1 MSGQPNTPA
10 DVLERL
16 ISAAGKREAPPAA
29 AYERALE
36 AATGAWRAQVCR
48 RRWRVA
54 STIAAGV
61 AVAAIGVGIAV
72 RSVDSPQTPSE
83 PIASVSRVIGDVR
96 VRSDAFSWRSL
107 HDGTSLSAGAEVR
120 VETASA
126 AALQI
131 GAAAVRIAGDA
142 EIVVE
147 SPSRLRLR
155 QGKVYVDTGAGVSTG
170 AMLVVTDSTSVSDV
184 GTQFEVQER
193 DDVVR
198 VRVREGAVLLEH
210 DGVRRRGAAGDQI
223 HIDAAGVVSV
233 STIAPNDRDWRW
245 VESLATAPDID
256 DQPLTVLLAWVARE
270 TGTPVRYATPD
281 VERKATATILHGS
294 IRNLEPLVALSVM
307 LATTDLRHELLP
319 DGTIMIK

>member
-1 MSGQPNTPA
+1 MSGQANSPA

-16 ISAAGKREAPPAA
+16 ISAAGKRETPPAL

-36 AATGAWRAQVCR
+36 AATRTWREQVRR

-54 STIAAGV
+54 SSIAAGA
-61 AVAAIGVGIAV
+61 AVAAVGIGIAV
-72 RSVDSPQTPSE
+72 RSVDSPQTSSQ
-83 PIASVSRVIGDVR
+83 PIASVSRVIGDAR
-96 VRSDAFSWRSL
+96 VRTDAFSWRSL
-107 HDGTSLSAGAEVR
+107 HDAASLSAGAVVR

-126 AALQI
+126 AALKI

-155 QGKVYVDTGAGVSTG
+155 HGKVYVDTGAGESTG

-198 VRVREGAVLLEH
+198 VRVREGVVLLEH
-210 DGVRRRGAAGDQI
+210 NGVRRRGAAGDQI
-223 HIDAAGVVSV
+223 HVDSAGVVSV
-233 STIAPNDRDWRW
+233 STIAPNDPDWRW
-245 VESLATAPDID
+245 IESLATAPDID

-270 TGTPVRYATPD
+270 TGSSVRYATPD
-281 VERKATATILHGS
+281 IERKATATILHGS